1 MSTSLEALR
10 RHRAVHAD
18 DPASRR
24 VWLFHSHAYFDHGV
38 PKRVAEA
45 RAFMDAMIRTFAG
58 TDHLEVHGF
67 IPFPAGPHRR
77 GSFEVLFTREAF
89 ADYVSWLMFSRPPWL
104 DILVHPLTGSQLLD
118 HTRRALWLGTPLEID
133 SAILEEADARL
144 LAAGRSEESII
155 EGTKTHAR
163 RGGRVWRETSSG

>member
-10 RHRAVHAD
+10 RHRAFHAD
-18 DPASRR
+18 DPESRQ

-38 PKRVAEA
+38 PERIAEA
-45 RAFMDAMIRTFAG
+45 RAFMDFVIRTFAG

-67 IPFPAGPHRR
+67 TPFPAGPHRR

-118 HTRRALWLGTPLEID
+118 HTRRALWLGTPLAID
-133 SAILEEADARL
+133 CTLLKDADDRL

-155 EGTKTHAR
+155 EGTKTHGR
-163 RGGRVWRETSSG
+163 RRAG